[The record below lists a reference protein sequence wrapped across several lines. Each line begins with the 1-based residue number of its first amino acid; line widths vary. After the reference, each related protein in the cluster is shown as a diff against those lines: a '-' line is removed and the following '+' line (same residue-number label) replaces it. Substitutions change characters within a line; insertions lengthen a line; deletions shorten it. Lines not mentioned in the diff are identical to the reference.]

1 MTMASPAPQELTN
14 TPAIATDDVV
24 VRFGGLVALDS
35 VTLAVAPGE
44 ILGLI
49 GPNGAGKTTLLSVMS
64 ATVRPTSGSV
74 FIKGE
79 NITRVPTYR
88 VVKLGL
94 ARTFQV
100 VRPFANLT
108 VRENVAVG
116 ALFGRH
122 GTDRSTRAAFD
133 AADFVLD
140 RVGLANEA
148 RRQASELTLAGRKR
162 LEIAKALATDP
173 EILLLD
179 EVMAGLTPH
188 ETDQAMDLLRSVN
201 AAGVTLVVVEHVMKA
216 IMGISQ
222 RVVVLHQG
230 RIIAQGVPAL
240 VVADSLVIQAYLGK
254 RYAGGSHDAG
264 GVHDA

>member
-1 MTMASPAPQELTN
+1 MMVQASVAQSAPVIVAQ
-14 TPAIATDDVV
+14 DVV
-24 VRFGGLVALDS
+24 VRFGGLVALDR
-35 VTLAVAPGE
+35 VTLSVARGE

-64 ATVRPTSGSV
+64 GTQRPTSGAV
-74 FIKGE
+74 LVKGTD
-79 NITRVPTYR
+79 ITGVPTYR
-88 VVKLGL
+88 IVRLGL

-100 VRPFANLT
+100 VKPFANLT

-122 GTDRSTRAAFD
+122 AMDRSTRAAFA
-133 AADFVLD
+133 AADLVLE
-140 RVGLANEA
+140 RVGLAAEA
-148 RRQASELTLAGRKR
+148 QRPASELTLAGRKR

-173 EILLLD
+173 EVLLLD

-188 ETDQAMDLLRSVN
+188 ETDQAMELLRSVN
-201 AAGVTLVVVEHVMKA
+201 ASGVTLVVVEHVMKA

-230 RIIAQGVPAL
+230 RIIAQGIPSIIVSDP
-240 VVADSLVIQAYLGK
+240 LVIEAYLGK
-254 RYAGGSHDAG
+254 RYVGGARDA
-264 GVHDA
+264 

>member
-1 MTMASPAPQELTN
+1 MTVTAPIASSAA
-14 TPAIATDDVV
+14 AIAVQDVV
-24 VRFGGLVALDS
+24 VRFGGLVALDG
-35 VTLAVAPGE
+35 VTLAVAPGQ

-64 ATVRPTSGSV
+64 GTVRPSSGSV
-74 FIKGE
+74 FVKGE
-79 NITRVPTYR
+79 NITKVPTYR
-88 VVKLGL
+88 IVRLGL

-100 VRPFANLT
+100 VKPFANLT

-122 GTDRSTRAAFD
+122 GMDRSTRAAFD

-148 RRQASELTLAGRKR
+148 RRPAAELTLAGRKR

-173 EILLLD
+173 EVLLLD

-201 AAGVTLVVVEHVMKA
+201 ASGVTLVVVEHVMKA

-230 RIIAQGVPAL
+230 RIISQGIPAQ
-240 VVADSLVIQAYLGK
+240 VVADALVIEAYLGK
-254 RYAGGSHDAG
+254 RYSSGPHNESGGHDA
-264 GVHDA
+264 

>member
-1 MTMASPAPQELTN
+1 MSALAAPAVTDV
-14 TPAIATDDVV
+14 AIRAEDVV
-24 VRFGGLVALDS
+24 VRFGGLVALDGVSLS
-35 VTLAVAPGE
+35 VQRGE

-64 ATVRPTSGSV
+64 GTQRPTSGAV
-74 FIKGE
+74 FVDGRD
-79 NITRVPTYR
+79 ITRVPTYEIVR
-88 VVKLGL
+88 LGL

-100 VRPFANLT
+100 VKPFANLT

-122 GTDRSTRAAFD
+122 GMGRSYTAAFA
-133 AADFVLD
+133 AADMVLE
-140 RVGLANEA
+140 RVGLAT
-148 RRQASELTLAGRKR
+148 QAQRPASQLTLAGRKR

-173 EILLLD
+173 DILLLD
-179 EVMAGLTPH
+179 EVMAGLTAH
-188 ETDQAMDLLRSVN
+188 ETDQAMELLRGVN

-230 RIIAQGVPAL
+230 KVIAQGLPSAI
-240 VVADSLVIQAYLGK
+240 VADPLVIQAYLGT
-254 RYAGGSHDAG
+254 RYAKGARDA
-264 GVHDA
+264 

>member
-1 MTMASPAPQELTN
+1 MSAMAATALAPAVE
-14 TPAIATDDVV
+14 AKDVV
-24 VRFGGLVALDS
+24 VRFGGLVALDG
-35 VTLAVAPGE
+35 VTLSVARGE

-64 ATVRPTSGSV
+64 GTQRPSSGAV
-74 FIKGE
+74 FVEGHD
-79 NITRVPTYR
+79 ITRVPTYR
-88 VVKLGL
+88 IIGLGL

-100 VRPFANLT
+100 VKPFANLT

-122 GTDRSTRAAFD
+122 GTSRSSRAAFA
-133 AADFVLD
+133 AADMVLE
-140 RVGLANEA
+140 RVGLAPEA
-148 RRQASELTLAGRKR
+148 KRSASELTLAGRKR

-173 EILLLD
+173 EVLLLD

-188 ETDQAMDLLRSVN
+188 EVDRAMDLLRDVN
-201 AAGVTLVVVEHVMKA
+201 GGGVTLVVVEHVMKA

-230 RIIAQGVPAL
+230 RLIAQGLPAA
-240 VVADSLVIQAYLGK
+240 VVADPLVIEAYLGT
-254 RYAGGSHDAG
+254 RYAGGDRGA
-264 GVHDA
+264 

>member
-1 MTMASPAPQELTN
+1 MSAMPAPALA
-14 TPAIATDDVV
+14 PAVEAKDVV
-24 VRFGGLVALDS
+24 VRFGGLVALDG
-35 VTLAVAPGE
+35 VTLSVARGE

-64 ATVRPTSGSV
+64 GTQRPSSGTVFVEGHD
-74 FIKGE
+74 
-79 NITRVPTYR
+79 ITRVPTYR
-88 VVKLGL
+88 IIGLGL

-100 VRPFANLT
+100 VKPFANLT

-122 GTDRSTRAAFD
+122 GTTRSSRAAFA
-133 AADFVLD
+133 AADMVLE
-140 RVGLANEA
+140 RVGLAPEA
-148 RRQASELTLAGRKR
+148 KRAASELTLAGRKR

-173 EILLLD
+173 QVLLLD

-188 ETDQAMDLLRSVN
+188 EVDRAMDLLREVN
-201 AAGVTLVVVEHVMKA
+201 GSGVTLVVVEHVMKA

-230 RIIAQGVPAL
+230 RLIAQGLPTA
-240 VVADSLVIQAYLGK
+240 VVADPLVIEAYLGT
-254 RYAGGSHDAG
+254 RYAGGDRGA
-264 GVHDA
+264 

>member
-1 MTMASPAPQELTN
+1 MSAVSPAATN
-14 TPAIATDDVV
+14 AAAVATNDVI

-35 VTLAVAPGE
+35 VTLAVEPGE

-49 GPNGAGKTTLLSVMS
+49 GPNGAGKTTLLSAMS
-64 ATVRPTSGSV
+64 GTVRPASGRV
-74 FIKGE
+74 FVKGQD
-79 NITRVPTYR
+79 ITGIPPYR
-88 VVKLGL
+88 IVRLGL
-94 ARTFQV
+94 ARTFQIV
-100 VRPFANLT
+100 KPFANLS

-122 GTDRSTRAAFD
+122 ETDRSTRAAFA

-140 RVGLANEA
+140 RVGLARQA
-148 RRQASELTLAGRKR
+148 RRPASELTVAGRKR

-201 AAGVTLVVVEHVMKA
+201 ASGVTLVVVEHVMKA

-230 RIIAQGVPAL
+230 RIIAQGVPSV
-240 VVADSLVIQAYLGK
+240 VVADPLVVEAYLGK
-254 RYAGGSHDAG
+254 RYAGGRRNA
-264 GVHDA
+264 

>member
-1 MTMASPAPQELTN
+1 MTMQAAAVSNAQVIETRD
-14 TPAIATDDVV
+14 IV
-24 VRFGGLVALDS
+24 VRFGGLVALDR
-35 VTLAVAPGE
+35 VTLAVARGE

-64 ATVRPTSGSV
+64 GTQRPTSGTV
-74 FIKGE
+74 LVKG
-79 NITRVPTYR
+79 IDIAGVPTYR
-88 VVKLGL
+88 IVRLGL

-100 VRPFANLT
+100 VKPFANLT

-122 GTDRSTRAAFD
+122 GMDRPSRVAFA
-133 AADFVLD
+133 AADFVLE
-140 RVGLANEA
+140 RVGLADQA
-148 RRQASELTLAGRKR
+148 QRPASELTLAGRKR

-173 EILLLD
+173 EVLLLD

-201 AAGVTLVVVEHVMKA
+201 ASGVTLVVVEHVMKA

-230 RIIAQGVPAL
+230 RIIAQGIPAL
-240 VVADSLVIQAYLGK
+240 VVADTLVIEAYLGK
-254 RYAGGSHDAG
+254 RYASGAHDA
-264 GVHDA
+264 

>member
-1 MTMASPAPQELTN
+1 MNVDAVLAVEDL
-14 TPAIATDDVV
+14 V
-24 VRFGGLVALDS
+24 VRFGGLHALDGVNVS
-35 VTLAVAPGE
+35 VARGE

-49 GPNGAGKTTLLSVMS
+49 GPNGAGKTTLLSAMS
-64 ATVRPTSGSV
+64 GTLRPTSGRVLV
-74 FIKGE
+74 FGQD
-79 NITRVPTYR
+79 ITHVPTFAVAR
-88 VVKLGL
+88 LGL

-100 VRPFANLT
+100 VKPFANLS

-122 GTDRSTRAAFD
+122 GTTRSARAAFAGAD
-133 AADFVLD
+133 AVLE
-140 RVGLANEA
+140 RVGLAPQAA
-148 RRQASELTLAGRKR
+148 RPASELTLAGRKR

-188 ETDQAMDLLRSVN
+188 ETDQAMDLLRTVN
-201 AAGVTLVVVEHVMKA
+201 AGAVTLVVVEHVMKA

-230 RIIAQGVPAL
+230 KIIAQGLPTAIVSNP
-240 VVADSLVIQAYLGK
+240 LVIEAYLGK
-254 RYAGGSHDAG
+254 RYAGGGRA
-264 GVHDA
+264 

>member
-1 MTMASPAPQELTN
+1 MIAPEEVAQSAS
-14 TPAIATDDVV
+14 AIVTQDVV

-35 VTLAVAPGE
+35 VTLSVARGE

-64 ATVRPTSGSV
+64 GTQRPTSGSV
-74 FIKGE
+74 FVKGTD
-79 NITRVPTYR
+79 ITGVPTYR
-88 VVKLGL
+88 IVRLGL

-100 VRPFANLT
+100 VKPFANLT

-116 ALFGRH
+116 ALFGSH
-122 GTDRSTRAAFD
+122 GMDRSTRAAFA
-133 AADFVLD
+133 AADMVLE
-140 RVGLANEA
+140 RVGLASEA
-148 RRQASELTLAGRKR
+148 QRPAAELTLAGRKR

-173 EILLLD
+173 DILLLD

-188 ETDQAMDLLRSVN
+188 ETDEAMDLLRGVN
-201 AAGVTLVVVEHVMKA
+201 ASGVTLVVVEHVMKA

-230 RIIAQGVPAL
+230 RIIAQGVPSL
-240 VVADSLVIQAYLGK
+240 IVADPLVIGAYLGK
-254 RYAGGSHDAG
+254 RYAGGAHDA
-264 GVHDA
+264 

>member
-1 MTMASPAPQELTN
+1 MMTQPVAGQSE
-14 TPAIATDDVV
+14 PAITTRDIV
-24 VRFGGLVALDS
+24 VRFGGLVALDHVSLS
-35 VTLAVAPGE
+35 VARGE
-44 ILGLI
+44 MLGLI

-64 ATVRPTSGSV
+64 GTQRPTSGSV
-74 FIKGE
+74 LVKGGD
-79 NITRVPTYR
+79 ITGVPPYR
-88 VVKLGL
+88 IVRLGL

-100 VRPFANLT
+100 VKPFANLT

-122 GTDRSTRAAFD
+122 AMDRSTRAAFA
-133 AADFVLD
+133 AADFVLE

-148 RRQASELTLAGRKR
+148 QRPAAELTLAGRKR

-173 EILLLD
+173 EVLLLD

-188 ETDQAMDLLRSVN
+188 ETDQAMDLLRGVN
-201 AAGVTLVVVEHVMKA
+201 ASGVTLVVVEHVMKA

-230 RIIAQGVPAL
+230 RIIAQGIPSL
-240 VVADSLVIQAYLGK
+240 VVADPLVIEAYLGK
-254 RYAGGSHDAG
+254 RYASGARDA
-264 GVHDA
+264 

>member
-1 MTMASPAPQELTN
+1 MMAQPAAGRSEPVIVTRD
-14 TPAIATDDVV
+14 IV
-24 VRFGGLVALDS
+24 VRFGGLVALDRVSLS
-35 VTLAVAPGE
+35 VASGE

-64 ATVRPTSGSV
+64 GTQRPTSGSV
-74 FIKGE
+74 LVKGTD
-79 NITRVPTYR
+79 ITSVPTYR
-88 VVKLGL
+88 VVRLGL

-100 VRPFANLT
+100 VKPFANLT

-122 GTDRSTRAAFD
+122 AMDRSTRAAFA
-133 AADFVLD
+133 AADFVLE

-148 RRQASELTLAGRKR
+148 QRPASELTLAGRKR

-173 EILLLD
+173 EVLLLD

-188 ETDQAMDLLRSVN
+188 ETDQAMDLLRGVN
-201 AAGVTLVVVEHVMKA
+201 ASGVTLVVVEHVMKA

-230 RIIAQGVPAL
+230 RIIAQGIPSL
-240 VVADSLVIQAYLGK
+240 VVADPLVIEAYLGK
-254 RYAGGSHDAG
+254 RYAAGAHDA
-264 GVHDA
+264 